1 MAKQQ
6 KKITGKGITE
16 ETSYGRNGK
25 PKTSNGINLLKEDG
39 DYNHLLKKTDSELL
53 NIMWGGGGLG
63 KLDTVGSSDLRKIL
77 ETRYRKNTGEELR
90 VNMPNSYWTSSI
102 VNDRDGLLSKIREAT
117 QKELI
122 TAKRRNDFICSVNCS
137 HILDQA
143 QLNFRSDLQ
152 NPSLMIPMGGVQEV
166 MVITKKVV
174 KDKNTFNRIIDTKL
188 RDFGESLKRYNDD
201 IYEITINII
210 LKDWFAVDEGDFSF
224 SDYSSGWSTTKSLV
238 TAMGRE
244 ALTAFWILQHQ
255 RSYRPFVWNAIF
267 ESKIQVFKP

>member
-1 MAKQQ
+1 
-6 KKITGKGITE
+6 
-16 ETSYGRNGK
+16 
-25 PKTSNGINLLKEDG
+25 
-39 DYNHLLKKTDSELL
+39 
-53 NIMWGGGGLG
+53 
-63 KLDTVGSSDLRKIL
+63 
-77 ETRYRKNTGEELR
+77 
-90 VNMPNSYWTSSI
+90 
-102 VNDRDGLLSKIREAT
+102 
-117 QKELI
+117 
-122 TAKRRNDFICSVNCS
+122 
-137 HILDQA
+137 
-143 QLNFRSDLQ
+143 
-152 NPSLMIPMGGVQEV
+152 MIPMGGVQEV

-174 KDKNTFNRIIDTKL
+174 KDKNTFNRIMDTKL